1 MEKDVS
7 FYSAG
12 HKLFGTLYVPGNIR
26 GVKCPTVLCCH
37 GLRANRKVILPD
49 FARAFVQHGYAA
61 FVFDYRGFGDS
72 EGQKNRLISRE
83 RDEDIIN
90 ATTFLGM
97 QPEVDANRIVLFGI
111 SYGGANVVSTGAADP
126 RTKAVSPALIV
137 SMRSKTPSALASIR
151 TIVAS

>member
-1 MEKDVS
+1 MEKDVN

-49 FARAFVQHGYAA
+49 FARAFNKHGYAA
-61 FVFDYRGFGDS
+61 FIFDYRGFGES
-72 EGQKNRLISRE
+72 EGTKWRLISKE

-90 ATTFLGM
+90 ATTFLGL
-97 QPEVDANRIVLFGI
+97 QPEVAAARIALSGI
-111 SYGGANVVSTGAADP
+111 SYGGANVSSAGAADL
-126 RTKAVSPALIV
+126 RT
-137 SMRSKTPSALASIR
+137 
-151 TIVAS
+151 